1 MSDQLNTLSNTVH
14 NATPNPNPLLNK
26 DSLVENML
34 TYQSTGD
41 QPTGSQDP
49 TGAQGCCNSV
59 PSLNSLKRN
68 KDSLLNLDT
77 QKNKLDD
84 LVGSLVIILD
94 HQPISTIVNSQQLS
108 SHQQEQTLPQSSK
121 QLESLLLTRITLPT
135 KENSHHIA

>member
-34 TYQSTGD
+34 TYQSTRD

-94 HQPISTIVNSQQLS
+94 HQPISTIVNSHNYHPINKNKHYLNLANNLS
-108 SHQQEQTLPQSSK
+108 RCYSQE
-121 QLESLLLTRITLPT
+121 LLYQP
-135 KENSHHIA
+135 KVK